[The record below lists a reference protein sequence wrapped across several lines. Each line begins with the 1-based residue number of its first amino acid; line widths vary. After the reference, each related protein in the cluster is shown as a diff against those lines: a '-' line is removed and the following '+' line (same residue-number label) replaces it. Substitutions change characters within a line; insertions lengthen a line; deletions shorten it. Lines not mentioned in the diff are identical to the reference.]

1 MCAASGGVQ
10 STNPMRHTFRKIVI
24 AADRSGAGKTTVSCG
39 LLAVLKKRGVKVQ
52 SFKCGPDYIDPMFHR
67 RVLGVPS
74 GNLDSFFTDAAT
86 LRRIFTK
93 RVAESGAELALVE
106 GVMGYYDGLGGV
118 SSRASTWEIAHI
130 LDAPTILVMDAK
142 GASVSIAALVRGMM
156 EFREEMSAENNR
168 STPGRP
174 ACTGDSGSASSSDGC
189 RRNEPAKKAGS
200 RQSGIRGLI
209 LNRVSPMFYPRLKSV
224 IEAYCPGIEVLGY
237 LPELPELEVPSR
249 HLGLVEP
256 GEIEDFQR
264 WTERVAAQMEESV
277 EVERLLEIAGVESPL
292 KEDKPQSDRP
302 QPVRIAVSE
311 DEAFNFTYEENRAL
325 LRQLGAE
332 LVPFSPLYDAALPAE
347 VDGLILSGGYPELF
361 KDALHANAS
370 MRASVAEAVK
380 QGLPTIAECGG
391 YMYLLEAIEQV
402 AMCGVLPGDAE
413 RKPRLVRFGYV
424 EAETRRDSVLGPAGT
439 VLRGHEFHRYDCD
452 FNGADCTL
460 TKPAAGHGHA
470 ATSARSYEGIYLTD
484 SLAAG
489 FPHFYYWSNPASLAH
504 FLDSCRTW
512 RTKQQKNKYASHT
525 AHEEY
530 EKFAGT
536 NSQGCDAAGTSTHE
550 CAGDREYYR
559 SLAQQHWDSLGK
571 PIDSLGVLEQ
581 HVTKLC
587 MIERTA
593 QPHITRRALAVLCAD
608 HGCVREGVTQTDSS
622 VTRIVAENFARGLT
636 TTSVLAQQF
645 AVDLFPIDVGMLS
658 AGDSRSSGVPADDE
672 VRATSSSQISAS
684 SGPMPTSAALRTD
697 SVNDRCLQHGS
708 GDIAIEPAMSEEV
721 GERALALGRR
731 LVRELKAQGYD
742 ILLTGEMGIGN
753 TTPTS
758 ALFSAYLGLPVE
770 ETVGRGAGLSDE
782 GLERKRDCVRRAL
795 RRVNHKNAKQL
806 LFELGGLEI
815 ATMAGM
821 FLGAVE
827 EQMPIVI
834 DGAISTAAALAA
846 SRILA
851 ESNASDTTNSATVAT
866 VSASK
871 PEQMSN
877 PEVKRIAE
885 SAADALPDFEI
896 HASVADVTLA
906 SHVSKDGAAR
916 KALEALGLRAI
927 IDADMS
933 LGEGSGA
940 VLLLPLLDAALVV
953 YRGMGSFD
961 DIHVEAYHRFK

>member
-1 MCAASGGVQ
+1 M
-10 STNPMRHTFRKIVI
+10 
-24 AADRSGAGKTTVSCG
+24 
-39 LLAVLKKRGVKVQ
+39 KR
-52 SFKCGPDYIDPMFHR
+52 DIDQQ
-67 RVLGVPS
+67 
-74 GNLDSFFTDAAT
+74 
-86 LRRIFTK
+86 K
-93 RVAESGAELALVE
+93 
-106 GVMGYYDGLGGV
+106 
-118 SSRASTWEIAHI
+118 
-130 LDAPTILVMDAK
+130 MD
-142 GASVSIAALVRGMM
+142 
-156 EFREEMSAENNR
+156 
-168 STPGRP
+168 
-174 ACTGDSGSASSSDGC
+174 
-189 RRNEPAKKAGS
+189 
-200 RQSGIRGLI
+200 
-209 LNRVSPMFYPRLKSV
+209 
-224 IEAYCPGIEVLGY
+224 
-237 LPELPELEVPSR
+237 
-249 HLGLVEP
+249 H
-256 GEIEDFQR
+256 
-264 WTERVAAQMEESV
+264 
-277 EVERLLEIAGVESPL
+277 
-292 KEDKPQSDRP
+292 
-302 QPVRIAVSE
+302 
-311 DEAFNFTYEENRAL
+311 
-325 LRQLGAE
+325 
-332 LVPFSPLYDAALPAE
+332 
-347 VDGLILSGGYPELF
+347 
-361 KDALHANAS
+361 
-370 MRASVAEAVK
+370 
-380 QGLPTIAECGG
+380 
-391 YMYLLEAIEQV
+391 
-402 AMCGVLPGDAE
+402 
-413 RKPRLVRFGYV
+413 
-424 EAETRRDSVLGPAGT
+424 
-439 VLRGHEFHRYDCD
+439 
-452 FNGADCTL
+452 
-460 TKPAAGHGHA
+460 AGH
-470 ATSARSYEGIYLTD
+470 TV
-484 SLAAG
+484 
-489 FPHFYYWSNPASLAH
+489 
-504 FLDSCRTW
+504 
-512 RTKQQKNKYASHT
+512 
-525 AHEEY
+525 HEEY
-530 EKFAGT
+530 EKYAGT
-536 NSQGCDAAGTSTHE
+536 SSQGCDAVGTSTHE

-672 VRATSSSQISAS
+672 IRATSSSQISAS

-697 SVNDRCLQHGS
+697 RVNDRCLQHGS

-770 ETVGRGAGLSDE
+770 ETVDRGAGLSDE

-834 DGAISTAAALAA
+834 DGAISTAAVLAA

-871 PEQMSN
+871 PEQMSD

-940 VLLLPLLDAALVV
+940 VLLLPLLDAALAV

-961 DIHVEAYHRFK
+961 DIHVEAYQRFK

>member
-1 MCAASGGVQ
+1 M
-10 STNPMRHTFRKIVI
+10 
-24 AADRSGAGKTTVSCG
+24 
-39 LLAVLKKRGVKVQ
+39 KR
-52 SFKCGPDYIDPMFHR
+52 DIDQQ
-67 RVLGVPS
+67 
-74 GNLDSFFTDAAT
+74 
-86 LRRIFTK
+86 K
-93 RVAESGAELALVE
+93 
-106 GVMGYYDGLGGV
+106 
-118 SSRASTWEIAHI
+118 
-130 LDAPTILVMDAK
+130 MD
-142 GASVSIAALVRGMM
+142 
-156 EFREEMSAENNR
+156 
-168 STPGRP
+168 
-174 ACTGDSGSASSSDGC
+174 
-189 RRNEPAKKAGS
+189 
-200 RQSGIRGLI
+200 
-209 LNRVSPMFYPRLKSV
+209 
-224 IEAYCPGIEVLGY
+224 
-237 LPELPELEVPSR
+237 
-249 HLGLVEP
+249 H
-256 GEIEDFQR
+256 
-264 WTERVAAQMEESV
+264 
-277 EVERLLEIAGVESPL
+277 
-292 KEDKPQSDRP
+292 
-302 QPVRIAVSE
+302 
-311 DEAFNFTYEENRAL
+311 
-325 LRQLGAE
+325 
-332 LVPFSPLYDAALPAE
+332 
-347 VDGLILSGGYPELF
+347 
-361 KDALHANAS
+361 
-370 MRASVAEAVK
+370 
-380 QGLPTIAECGG
+380 
-391 YMYLLEAIEQV
+391 
-402 AMCGVLPGDAE
+402 
-413 RKPRLVRFGYV
+413 
-424 EAETRRDSVLGPAGT
+424 
-439 VLRGHEFHRYDCD
+439 
-452 FNGADCTL
+452 
-460 TKPAAGHGHA
+460 AGH
-470 ATSARSYEGIYLTD
+470 TV
-484 SLAAG
+484 
-489 FPHFYYWSNPASLAH
+489 
-504 FLDSCRTW
+504 
-512 RTKQQKNKYASHT
+512 
-525 AHEEY
+525 HEEY
-530 EKFAGT
+530 EKYAGT
-536 NSQGCDAAGTSTHE
+536 SSQGCDAVGTRTHE

-608 HGCVREGVTQTDSS
+608 HGCVRGGVTQTDSS

-672 VRATSSSQISAS
+672 IRATSSSQISAS

-697 SVNDRCLQHGS
+697 RVNDRCLQHGS

>member
-1 MCAASGGVQ
+1 M
-10 STNPMRHTFRKIVI
+10 
-24 AADRSGAGKTTVSCG
+24 
-39 LLAVLKKRGVKVQ
+39 KR
-52 SFKCGPDYIDPMFHR
+52 DIDQQ
-67 RVLGVPS
+67 
-74 GNLDSFFTDAAT
+74 
-86 LRRIFTK
+86 K
-93 RVAESGAELALVE
+93 
-106 GVMGYYDGLGGV
+106 
-118 SSRASTWEIAHI
+118 
-130 LDAPTILVMDAK
+130 MD
-142 GASVSIAALVRGMM
+142 
-156 EFREEMSAENNR
+156 
-168 STPGRP
+168 
-174 ACTGDSGSASSSDGC
+174 
-189 RRNEPAKKAGS
+189 
-200 RQSGIRGLI
+200 
-209 LNRVSPMFYPRLKSV
+209 
-224 IEAYCPGIEVLGY
+224 
-237 LPELPELEVPSR
+237 
-249 HLGLVEP
+249 H
-256 GEIEDFQR
+256 
-264 WTERVAAQMEESV
+264 
-277 EVERLLEIAGVESPL
+277 
-292 KEDKPQSDRP
+292 
-302 QPVRIAVSE
+302 
-311 DEAFNFTYEENRAL
+311 
-325 LRQLGAE
+325 
-332 LVPFSPLYDAALPAE
+332 
-347 VDGLILSGGYPELF
+347 
-361 KDALHANAS
+361 
-370 MRASVAEAVK
+370 
-380 QGLPTIAECGG
+380 
-391 YMYLLEAIEQV
+391 
-402 AMCGVLPGDAE
+402 
-413 RKPRLVRFGYV
+413 
-424 EAETRRDSVLGPAGT
+424 
-439 VLRGHEFHRYDCD
+439 
-452 FNGADCTL
+452 
-460 TKPAAGHGHA
+460 AGH
-470 ATSARSYEGIYLTD
+470 TV
-484 SLAAG
+484 
-489 FPHFYYWSNPASLAH
+489 
-504 FLDSCRTW
+504 
-512 RTKQQKNKYASHT
+512 
-525 AHEEY
+525 HEEY
-530 EKFAGT
+530 EKY
-536 NSQGCDAAGTSTHE
+536 AGTSSLRCDAVDTCTHE
-550 CAGDREYYR
+550 CADDREYYR
-559 SLAQQHWDSLGK
+559 SRAQQHWDSLGK

-658 AGDSRSSGVPADDE
+658 AGDSRSSGVPSDDE
-672 VRATSSSQISAS
+672 IRATSSSQLSAS

-697 SVNDRCLQHGS
+697 CVNDRCLQHGS

-721 GERALALGRR
+721 GERALALGRL

-821 FLGAVE
+821 FIGAVE

-851 ESNASDTTNSATVAT
+851 ESNASDTTNSATMAT

-871 PEQMSN
+871 PEQMSDTGVN
-877 PEVKRIAE
+877 SPEVKRIAE
-885 SAADALPDFEI
+885 SAADSLPDSET
-896 HASVADVTLA
+896 HGAVADVTLA

-940 VLLLPLLDAALVV
+940 VLLLPLLDAALAV

>member
-1 MCAASGGVQ
+1 M
-10 STNPMRHTFRKIVI
+10 
-24 AADRSGAGKTTVSCG
+24 
-39 LLAVLKKRGVKVQ
+39 KR
-52 SFKCGPDYIDPMFHR
+52 DIDQQ
-67 RVLGVPS
+67 
-74 GNLDSFFTDAAT
+74 
-86 LRRIFTK
+86 K
-93 RVAESGAELALVE
+93 
-106 GVMGYYDGLGGV
+106 
-118 SSRASTWEIAHI
+118 
-130 LDAPTILVMDAK
+130 MD
-142 GASVSIAALVRGMM
+142 
-156 EFREEMSAENNR
+156 
-168 STPGRP
+168 
-174 ACTGDSGSASSSDGC
+174 
-189 RRNEPAKKAGS
+189 
-200 RQSGIRGLI
+200 
-209 LNRVSPMFYPRLKSV
+209 
-224 IEAYCPGIEVLGY
+224 
-237 LPELPELEVPSR
+237 
-249 HLGLVEP
+249 H
-256 GEIEDFQR
+256 
-264 WTERVAAQMEESV
+264 
-277 EVERLLEIAGVESPL
+277 
-292 KEDKPQSDRP
+292 
-302 QPVRIAVSE
+302 
-311 DEAFNFTYEENRAL
+311 
-325 LRQLGAE
+325 
-332 LVPFSPLYDAALPAE
+332 
-347 VDGLILSGGYPELF
+347 
-361 KDALHANAS
+361 
-370 MRASVAEAVK
+370 
-380 QGLPTIAECGG
+380 
-391 YMYLLEAIEQV
+391 
-402 AMCGVLPGDAE
+402 
-413 RKPRLVRFGYV
+413 
-424 EAETRRDSVLGPAGT
+424 
-439 VLRGHEFHRYDCD
+439 
-452 FNGADCTL
+452 
-460 TKPAAGHGHA
+460 AGH
-470 ATSARSYEGIYLTD
+470 TV
-484 SLAAG
+484 
-489 FPHFYYWSNPASLAH
+489 
-504 FLDSCRTW
+504 
-512 RTKQQKNKYASHT
+512 
-525 AHEEY
+525 HEEY
-530 EKFAGT
+530 EKYAGT
-536 NSQGCDAAGTSTHE
+536 SSQGCDAVGTRTHE

-608 HGCVREGVTQTDSS
+608 HGCVRGGVTQTDSS

-672 VRATSSSQISAS
+672 IRATSSSQISAS

-697 SVNDRCLQHGS
+697 RVNDRCLQHGS

-961 DIHVEAYHRFK
+961 DIHVEAYQRFK

>member
-1 MCAASGGVQ
+1 M
-10 STNPMRHTFRKIVI
+10 
-24 AADRSGAGKTTVSCG
+24 
-39 LLAVLKKRGVKVQ
+39 KR
-52 SFKCGPDYIDPMFHR
+52 DIDQQ
-67 RVLGVPS
+67 
-74 GNLDSFFTDAAT
+74 
-86 LRRIFTK
+86 K
-93 RVAESGAELALVE
+93 
-106 GVMGYYDGLGGV
+106 
-118 SSRASTWEIAHI
+118 
-130 LDAPTILVMDAK
+130 MD
-142 GASVSIAALVRGMM
+142 
-156 EFREEMSAENNR
+156 
-168 STPGRP
+168 
-174 ACTGDSGSASSSDGC
+174 
-189 RRNEPAKKAGS
+189 
-200 RQSGIRGLI
+200 
-209 LNRVSPMFYPRLKSV
+209 
-224 IEAYCPGIEVLGY
+224 
-237 LPELPELEVPSR
+237 
-249 HLGLVEP
+249 H
-256 GEIEDFQR
+256 
-264 WTERVAAQMEESV
+264 
-277 EVERLLEIAGVESPL
+277 
-292 KEDKPQSDRP
+292 
-302 QPVRIAVSE
+302 
-311 DEAFNFTYEENRAL
+311 
-325 LRQLGAE
+325 
-332 LVPFSPLYDAALPAE
+332 
-347 VDGLILSGGYPELF
+347 
-361 KDALHANAS
+361 
-370 MRASVAEAVK
+370 
-380 QGLPTIAECGG
+380 
-391 YMYLLEAIEQV
+391 
-402 AMCGVLPGDAE
+402 
-413 RKPRLVRFGYV
+413 
-424 EAETRRDSVLGPAGT
+424 
-439 VLRGHEFHRYDCD
+439 
-452 FNGADCTL
+452 
-460 TKPAAGHGHA
+460 AGH
-470 ATSARSYEGIYLTD
+470 TV
-484 SLAAG
+484 
-489 FPHFYYWSNPASLAH
+489 
-504 FLDSCRTW
+504 
-512 RTKQQKNKYASHT
+512 
-525 AHEEY
+525 HEEY
-530 EKFAGT
+530 EKYAGT
-536 NSQGCDAAGTSTHE
+536 SSQGCDAVGTRTHE

-608 HGCVREGVTQTDSS
+608 HGCVRGGVTQTDSS

-672 VRATSSSQISAS
+672 IRATSSSQISAS

-697 SVNDRCLQHGS
+697 RVNDRCLQHGS

-827 EQMPIVI
+827 DQMPIVI

-871 PEQMSN
+871 PEQMSD

-940 VLLLPLLDAALVV
+940 VLLLPLLDAALAV

-961 DIHVEAYHRFK
+961 DIHVEAYQRFK

>member
-1 MCAASGGVQ
+1 
-10 STNPMRHTFRKIVI
+10 MRK
-24 AADRSGAGKTTVSCG
+24 SM
-39 LLAVLKKRGVKVQ
+39 KR
-52 SFKCGPDYIDPMFHR
+52 DIDQQ
-67 RVLGVPS
+67 
-74 GNLDSFFTDAAT
+74 
-86 LRRIFTK
+86 K
-93 RVAESGAELALVE
+93 
-106 GVMGYYDGLGGV
+106 
-118 SSRASTWEIAHI
+118 
-130 LDAPTILVMDAK
+130 MD
-142 GASVSIAALVRGMM
+142 
-156 EFREEMSAENNR
+156 
-168 STPGRP
+168 
-174 ACTGDSGSASSSDGC
+174 
-189 RRNEPAKKAGS
+189 
-200 RQSGIRGLI
+200 
-209 LNRVSPMFYPRLKSV
+209 
-224 IEAYCPGIEVLGY
+224 
-237 LPELPELEVPSR
+237 
-249 HLGLVEP
+249 H
-256 GEIEDFQR
+256 
-264 WTERVAAQMEESV
+264 
-277 EVERLLEIAGVESPL
+277 
-292 KEDKPQSDRP
+292 
-302 QPVRIAVSE
+302 
-311 DEAFNFTYEENRAL
+311 
-325 LRQLGAE
+325 
-332 LVPFSPLYDAALPAE
+332 
-347 VDGLILSGGYPELF
+347 
-361 KDALHANAS
+361 
-370 MRASVAEAVK
+370 
-380 QGLPTIAECGG
+380 
-391 YMYLLEAIEQV
+391 
-402 AMCGVLPGDAE
+402 
-413 RKPRLVRFGYV
+413 
-424 EAETRRDSVLGPAGT
+424 
-439 VLRGHEFHRYDCD
+439 
-452 FNGADCTL
+452 
-460 TKPAAGHGHA
+460 AGH
-470 ATSARSYEGIYLTD
+470 TV
-484 SLAAG
+484 
-489 FPHFYYWSNPASLAH
+489 
-504 FLDSCRTW
+504 
-512 RTKQQKNKYASHT
+512 
-525 AHEEY
+525 HEEY
-530 EKFAGT
+530 EKYAGT
-536 NSQGCDAAGTSTHE
+536 SSQGCDAVGTRTHE

-608 HGCVREGVTQTDSS
+608 HGCVRGGVTQTDSS

-672 VRATSSSQISAS
+672 IRATSSSQISAS

-697 SVNDRCLQHGS
+697 RVNDRCLQHGS

-795 RRVNHKNAKQL
+795 RRVNYKNAKQL

-940 VLLLPLLDAALVV
+940 VLLLPLLDAALAV

-961 DIHVEAYHRFK
+961 DIHVEAYQRFK

>member
-1 MCAASGGVQ
+1 M
-10 STNPMRHTFRKIVI
+10 
-24 AADRSGAGKTTVSCG
+24 
-39 LLAVLKKRGVKVQ
+39 KR
-52 SFKCGPDYIDPMFHR
+52 DIDQQ
-67 RVLGVPS
+67 
-74 GNLDSFFTDAAT
+74 
-86 LRRIFTK
+86 K
-93 RVAESGAELALVE
+93 
-106 GVMGYYDGLGGV
+106 
-118 SSRASTWEIAHI
+118 
-130 LDAPTILVMDAK
+130 MD
-142 GASVSIAALVRGMM
+142 
-156 EFREEMSAENNR
+156 
-168 STPGRP
+168 
-174 ACTGDSGSASSSDGC
+174 
-189 RRNEPAKKAGS
+189 
-200 RQSGIRGLI
+200 
-209 LNRVSPMFYPRLKSV
+209 
-224 IEAYCPGIEVLGY
+224 
-237 LPELPELEVPSR
+237 
-249 HLGLVEP
+249 H
-256 GEIEDFQR
+256 
-264 WTERVAAQMEESV
+264 
-277 EVERLLEIAGVESPL
+277 
-292 KEDKPQSDRP
+292 
-302 QPVRIAVSE
+302 
-311 DEAFNFTYEENRAL
+311 
-325 LRQLGAE
+325 
-332 LVPFSPLYDAALPAE
+332 
-347 VDGLILSGGYPELF
+347 
-361 KDALHANAS
+361 
-370 MRASVAEAVK
+370 
-380 QGLPTIAECGG
+380 
-391 YMYLLEAIEQV
+391 
-402 AMCGVLPGDAE
+402 
-413 RKPRLVRFGYV
+413 
-424 EAETRRDSVLGPAGT
+424 
-439 VLRGHEFHRYDCD
+439 
-452 FNGADCTL
+452 
-460 TKPAAGHGHA
+460 AGH
-470 ATSARSYEGIYLTD
+470 TV
-484 SLAAG
+484 
-489 FPHFYYWSNPASLAH
+489 
-504 FLDSCRTW
+504 
-512 RTKQQKNKYASHT
+512 
-525 AHEEY
+525 HEEY
-530 EKFAGT
+530 EKYAGT
-536 NSQGCDAAGTSTHE
+536 SSQGCDVVGTSTHE

-608 HGCVREGVTQTDSS
+608 HGCVRGGVTQTDSS

-672 VRATSSSQISAS
+672 IRATSSSQISAS

-697 SVNDRCLQHGS
+697 RVNDRCLQHGS

-770 ETVGRGAGLSDE
+770 ETVDRGAGLSDK

-871 PEQMSN
+871 PEQMSD

-940 VLLLPLLDAALVV
+940 VLLLPLLDAALAV

-961 DIHVEAYHRFK
+961 DIHVEAYQRFK

>member
-1 MCAASGGVQ
+1 M
-10 STNPMRHTFRKIVI
+10 
-24 AADRSGAGKTTVSCG
+24 
-39 LLAVLKKRGVKVQ
+39 KR
-52 SFKCGPDYIDPMFHR
+52 DIDQQ
-67 RVLGVPS
+67 
-74 GNLDSFFTDAAT
+74 
-86 LRRIFTK
+86 K
-93 RVAESGAELALVE
+93 
-106 GVMGYYDGLGGV
+106 
-118 SSRASTWEIAHI
+118 
-130 LDAPTILVMDAK
+130 MD
-142 GASVSIAALVRGMM
+142 
-156 EFREEMSAENNR
+156 
-168 STPGRP
+168 
-174 ACTGDSGSASSSDGC
+174 
-189 RRNEPAKKAGS
+189 
-200 RQSGIRGLI
+200 
-209 LNRVSPMFYPRLKSV
+209 
-224 IEAYCPGIEVLGY
+224 
-237 LPELPELEVPSR
+237 
-249 HLGLVEP
+249 H
-256 GEIEDFQR
+256 
-264 WTERVAAQMEESV
+264 
-277 EVERLLEIAGVESPL
+277 
-292 KEDKPQSDRP
+292 
-302 QPVRIAVSE
+302 
-311 DEAFNFTYEENRAL
+311 
-325 LRQLGAE
+325 
-332 LVPFSPLYDAALPAE
+332 
-347 VDGLILSGGYPELF
+347 
-361 KDALHANAS
+361 
-370 MRASVAEAVK
+370 
-380 QGLPTIAECGG
+380 
-391 YMYLLEAIEQV
+391 
-402 AMCGVLPGDAE
+402 
-413 RKPRLVRFGYV
+413 
-424 EAETRRDSVLGPAGT
+424 
-439 VLRGHEFHRYDCD
+439 
-452 FNGADCTL
+452 
-460 TKPAAGHGHA
+460 AGH
-470 ATSARSYEGIYLTD
+470 TV
-484 SLAAG
+484 
-489 FPHFYYWSNPASLAH
+489 
-504 FLDSCRTW
+504 
-512 RTKQQKNKYASHT
+512 
-525 AHEEY
+525 HEEY
-530 EKFAGT
+530 EKYAGT
-536 NSQGCDAAGTSTHE
+536 SSQGCDAVGTRTHE

-593 QPHITRRALAVLCAD
+593 QPHITRRALVVLCAD
-608 HGCVREGVTQTDSS
+608 H
-622 VTRIVAENFARGLT
+622 
-636 TTSVLAQQF
+636 
-645 AVDLFPIDVGMLS
+645 VGMLS
-658 AGDSRSSGVPADDE
+658 VGDSRSSGVPADVE

-697 SVNDRCLQHGS
+697 RVNDRCLQHGS

-871 PEQMSN
+871 PEQMSD

-885 SAADALPDFEI
+885 SAADALPNFEI

-961 DIHVEAYHRFK
+961 DIHVEAYQRFK

>member
-1 MCAASGGVQ
+1 M
-10 STNPMRHTFRKIVI
+10 
-24 AADRSGAGKTTVSCG
+24 
-39 LLAVLKKRGVKVQ
+39 KR
-52 SFKCGPDYIDPMFHR
+52 DIDQQ
-67 RVLGVPS
+67 
-74 GNLDSFFTDAAT
+74 
-86 LRRIFTK
+86 K
-93 RVAESGAELALVE
+93 
-106 GVMGYYDGLGGV
+106 
-118 SSRASTWEIAHI
+118 
-130 LDAPTILVMDAK
+130 MD
-142 GASVSIAALVRGMM
+142 
-156 EFREEMSAENNR
+156 
-168 STPGRP
+168 
-174 ACTGDSGSASSSDGC
+174 
-189 RRNEPAKKAGS
+189 
-200 RQSGIRGLI
+200 
-209 LNRVSPMFYPRLKSV
+209 
-224 IEAYCPGIEVLGY
+224 
-237 LPELPELEVPSR
+237 
-249 HLGLVEP
+249 H
-256 GEIEDFQR
+256 
-264 WTERVAAQMEESV
+264 
-277 EVERLLEIAGVESPL
+277 
-292 KEDKPQSDRP
+292 
-302 QPVRIAVSE
+302 
-311 DEAFNFTYEENRAL
+311 
-325 LRQLGAE
+325 
-332 LVPFSPLYDAALPAE
+332 
-347 VDGLILSGGYPELF
+347 
-361 KDALHANAS
+361 
-370 MRASVAEAVK
+370 
-380 QGLPTIAECGG
+380 
-391 YMYLLEAIEQV
+391 
-402 AMCGVLPGDAE
+402 
-413 RKPRLVRFGYV
+413 
-424 EAETRRDSVLGPAGT
+424 
-439 VLRGHEFHRYDCD
+439 
-452 FNGADCTL
+452 
-460 TKPAAGHGHA
+460 AGH
-470 ATSARSYEGIYLTD
+470 TV
-484 SLAAG
+484 
-489 FPHFYYWSNPASLAH
+489 
-504 FLDSCRTW
+504 
-512 RTKQQKNKYASHT
+512 
-525 AHEEY
+525 HEEY
-530 EKFAGT
+530 EKYAGT
-536 NSQGCDAAGTSTHE
+536 SSQGCDAVGTRTHE

-608 HGCVREGVTQTDSS
+608 HGCVRGGVTQTDSS

-672 VRATSSSQISAS
+672 IRATSSSQISAS

-697 SVNDRCLQHGS
+697 RVNDRCLQHGS

-782 GLERKRDCVRRAL
+782 GLERKRDCVRRVL

-940 VLLLPLLDAALVV
+940 VLLLPLLDAALAV

-961 DIHVEAYHRFK
+961 DIHVEAYQRFK

>member
-1 MCAASGGVQ
+1 M
-10 STNPMRHTFRKIVI
+10 
-24 AADRSGAGKTTVSCG
+24 
-39 LLAVLKKRGVKVQ
+39 KR
-52 SFKCGPDYIDPMFHR
+52 DIDQQ
-67 RVLGVPS
+67 
-74 GNLDSFFTDAAT
+74 
-86 LRRIFTK
+86 K
-93 RVAESGAELALVE
+93 
-106 GVMGYYDGLGGV
+106 
-118 SSRASTWEIAHI
+118 
-130 LDAPTILVMDAK
+130 MD
-142 GASVSIAALVRGMM
+142 
-156 EFREEMSAENNR
+156 
-168 STPGRP
+168 
-174 ACTGDSGSASSSDGC
+174 
-189 RRNEPAKKAGS
+189 
-200 RQSGIRGLI
+200 
-209 LNRVSPMFYPRLKSV
+209 
-224 IEAYCPGIEVLGY
+224 
-237 LPELPELEVPSR
+237 
-249 HLGLVEP
+249 H
-256 GEIEDFQR
+256 
-264 WTERVAAQMEESV
+264 
-277 EVERLLEIAGVESPL
+277 
-292 KEDKPQSDRP
+292 
-302 QPVRIAVSE
+302 
-311 DEAFNFTYEENRAL
+311 
-325 LRQLGAE
+325 
-332 LVPFSPLYDAALPAE
+332 
-347 VDGLILSGGYPELF
+347 
-361 KDALHANAS
+361 
-370 MRASVAEAVK
+370 
-380 QGLPTIAECGG
+380 
-391 YMYLLEAIEQV
+391 
-402 AMCGVLPGDAE
+402 
-413 RKPRLVRFGYV
+413 
-424 EAETRRDSVLGPAGT
+424 
-439 VLRGHEFHRYDCD
+439 
-452 FNGADCTL
+452 
-460 TKPAAGHGHA
+460 AGH
-470 ATSARSYEGIYLTD
+470 TV
-484 SLAAG
+484 
-489 FPHFYYWSNPASLAH
+489 
-504 FLDSCRTW
+504 
-512 RTKQQKNKYASHT
+512 
-525 AHEEY
+525 HEEY
-530 EKFAGT
+530 EKYAGT
-536 NSQGCDAAGTSTHE
+536 SSQGCDAVGTRTHE

-608 HGCVREGVTQTDSS
+608 HGCVRGGVTQTDSS

-672 VRATSSSQISAS
+672 IRATSSSQISAS

-697 SVNDRCLQHGS
+697 RVNDRCLQHGS
-708 GDIAIEPAMSEEV
+708 GDIAIESAMSEEV

-940 VLLLPLLDAALVV
+940 VLLLPLLDAALAV

-961 DIHVEAYHRFK
+961 DIHVEAYQRFK

>member
-1 MCAASGGVQ
+1 MPGMRHSEVPGRWIFGHDLTDCIGRCAASRGVQ

-93 RVAESGAELALVE
+93 RVVESGAELALVE

-156 EFREEMSAENNR
+156 QFREEMSAENGR

-174 ACTGDSGSASSSDGC
+174 ACTGDSGSASPSDGG
-189 RRNEPAKKAGS
+189 RRHEPAKKAGS

-237 LPELPELEVPSR
+237 LPELPELKVPSR

-277 EVERLLEIAGVESPL
+277 ELERLMEIAGVEPPL
-292 KEDKPQSDRP
+292 KEDKSQSDRP

-332 LVPFSPLYDAALPAE
+332 LVPFSPLHDAALPAE

-489 FPHFYYWSNPASLAH
+489 FPHFYYWSNPAALAH

-530 EKFAGT
+530 EKYA
-536 NSQGCDAAGTSTHE
+536 DTSTHE

-593 QPHITRRALAVLCAD
+593 QPHIRRRALAVLCAD

-658 AGDSRSSGVPADDE
+658 AGDSRLSGVPADDE
-672 VRATSSSQISAS
+672 IRATSSSQISAS

-697 SVNDRCLQHGS
+697 RVNDRCLQHGS

-721 GERALALGRR
+721 GARALALGRR

-827 EQMPIVI
+827 EQLPIVI

-846 SRILA
+846 SRICEEEEA
-851 ESNASDTTNSATVAT
+851 
-866 VSASK
+866 
-871 PEQMSN
+871 
-877 PEVKRIAE
+877 
-885 SAADALPDFEI
+885 
-896 HASVADVTLA
+896 VADVTLA

-940 VLLLPLLDAALVV
+940 VLLLPLLDAALAV
-953 YRGMGSFD
+953 YHGMGSFA
-961 DIHVEAYHRFK
+961 DIHVEAYQRFK

>member
-1 MCAASGGVQ
+1 M
-10 STNPMRHTFRKIVI
+10 
-24 AADRSGAGKTTVSCG
+24 
-39 LLAVLKKRGVKVQ
+39 KR
-52 SFKCGPDYIDPMFHR
+52 DIDQQ
-67 RVLGVPS
+67 
-74 GNLDSFFTDAAT
+74 
-86 LRRIFTK
+86 K
-93 RVAESGAELALVE
+93 
-106 GVMGYYDGLGGV
+106 
-118 SSRASTWEIAHI
+118 
-130 LDAPTILVMDAK
+130 MD
-142 GASVSIAALVRGMM
+142 
-156 EFREEMSAENNR
+156 
-168 STPGRP
+168 
-174 ACTGDSGSASSSDGC
+174 
-189 RRNEPAKKAGS
+189 
-200 RQSGIRGLI
+200 
-209 LNRVSPMFYPRLKSV
+209 
-224 IEAYCPGIEVLGY
+224 
-237 LPELPELEVPSR
+237 
-249 HLGLVEP
+249 H
-256 GEIEDFQR
+256 
-264 WTERVAAQMEESV
+264 
-277 EVERLLEIAGVESPL
+277 
-292 KEDKPQSDRP
+292 
-302 QPVRIAVSE
+302 
-311 DEAFNFTYEENRAL
+311 
-325 LRQLGAE
+325 
-332 LVPFSPLYDAALPAE
+332 
-347 VDGLILSGGYPELF
+347 
-361 KDALHANAS
+361 
-370 MRASVAEAVK
+370 
-380 QGLPTIAECGG
+380 
-391 YMYLLEAIEQV
+391 
-402 AMCGVLPGDAE
+402 
-413 RKPRLVRFGYV
+413 
-424 EAETRRDSVLGPAGT
+424 
-439 VLRGHEFHRYDCD
+439 
-452 FNGADCTL
+452 
-460 TKPAAGHGHA
+460 AGH
-470 ATSARSYEGIYLTD
+470 TV
-484 SLAAG
+484 
-489 FPHFYYWSNPASLAH
+489 
-504 FLDSCRTW
+504 
-512 RTKQQKNKYASHT
+512 
-525 AHEEY
+525 HEEY
-530 EKFAGT
+530 EKYAGT
-536 NSQGCDAAGTSTHE
+536 SSQGCDAVGTRTHE

-672 VRATSSSQISAS
+672 IRATSSSQISAS

-697 SVNDRCLQHGS
+697 RVNDRCLQHGS

-821 FLGAVE
+821 FLGAFE

-940 VLLLPLLDAALVV
+940 VLLLPLLDAALAV

-961 DIHVEAYHRFK
+961 DIHVEAYQRFK

>member
-1 MCAASGGVQ
+1 M
-10 STNPMRHTFRKIVI
+10 
-24 AADRSGAGKTTVSCG
+24 
-39 LLAVLKKRGVKVQ
+39 KR
-52 SFKCGPDYIDPMFHR
+52 DIDQQ
-67 RVLGVPS
+67 
-74 GNLDSFFTDAAT
+74 
-86 LRRIFTK
+86 K
-93 RVAESGAELALVE
+93 
-106 GVMGYYDGLGGV
+106 
-118 SSRASTWEIAHI
+118 
-130 LDAPTILVMDAK
+130 MD
-142 GASVSIAALVRGMM
+142 
-156 EFREEMSAENNR
+156 
-168 STPGRP
+168 
-174 ACTGDSGSASSSDGC
+174 
-189 RRNEPAKKAGS
+189 
-200 RQSGIRGLI
+200 
-209 LNRVSPMFYPRLKSV
+209 
-224 IEAYCPGIEVLGY
+224 
-237 LPELPELEVPSR
+237 
-249 HLGLVEP
+249 H
-256 GEIEDFQR
+256 
-264 WTERVAAQMEESV
+264 
-277 EVERLLEIAGVESPL
+277 
-292 KEDKPQSDRP
+292 
-302 QPVRIAVSE
+302 
-311 DEAFNFTYEENRAL
+311 
-325 LRQLGAE
+325 
-332 LVPFSPLYDAALPAE
+332 
-347 VDGLILSGGYPELF
+347 
-361 KDALHANAS
+361 
-370 MRASVAEAVK
+370 
-380 QGLPTIAECGG
+380 
-391 YMYLLEAIEQV
+391 
-402 AMCGVLPGDAE
+402 
-413 RKPRLVRFGYV
+413 
-424 EAETRRDSVLGPAGT
+424 
-439 VLRGHEFHRYDCD
+439 
-452 FNGADCTL
+452 
-460 TKPAAGHGHA
+460 AGH
-470 ATSARSYEGIYLTD
+470 TV
-484 SLAAG
+484 
-489 FPHFYYWSNPASLAH
+489 
-504 FLDSCRTW
+504 
-512 RTKQQKNKYASHT
+512 
-525 AHEEY
+525 HEEY
-530 EKFAGT
+530 EKYADT
-536 NSQGCDAAGTSTHE
+536 SSQGCDATGNNSLRCDATGTSTHE

-645 AVDLFPIDVGMLS
+645 SVDLFPIDVGMLS
-658 AGDSRSSGVPADDE
+658 AGDSRSSGVPSYDE
-672 VRATSSSQISAS
+672 IRATSSSQISAS
-684 SGPMPTSAALRTD
+684 SGPMPTSAFVSAGALGRESDAAGPSLSQVISSSGCQHEEETQGCSALRTD
-697 SVNDRCLQHGS
+697 LVNDCCLQHGS

-795 RRVNHKNAKQL
+795 RRVKHKNAKQL

-851 ESNASDTTNSATVAT
+851 ESNASDTTNVAT
-866 VSASK
+866 AATMSA
-871 PEQMSN
+871 PESGQLSDASVRLT
-877 PEVKRIAE
+877 EAKK
-885 SAADALPDFEI
+885 SAKSVADSLPDFEI

-940 VLLLPLLDAALVV
+940 VLLLPLLDAALAV
-953 YRGMGSFD
+953 YRDMGSFD
-961 DIHVEAYHRFK
+961 DIHVEAYQRFK

>member
-1 MCAASGGVQ
+1 M
-10 STNPMRHTFRKIVI
+10 
-24 AADRSGAGKTTVSCG
+24 
-39 LLAVLKKRGVKVQ
+39 KR
-52 SFKCGPDYIDPMFHR
+52 DIDQQ
-67 RVLGVPS
+67 
-74 GNLDSFFTDAAT
+74 
-86 LRRIFTK
+86 K
-93 RVAESGAELALVE
+93 
-106 GVMGYYDGLGGV
+106 
-118 SSRASTWEIAHI
+118 
-130 LDAPTILVMDAK
+130 MD
-142 GASVSIAALVRGMM
+142 
-156 EFREEMSAENNR
+156 
-168 STPGRP
+168 
-174 ACTGDSGSASSSDGC
+174 
-189 RRNEPAKKAGS
+189 
-200 RQSGIRGLI
+200 
-209 LNRVSPMFYPRLKSV
+209 
-224 IEAYCPGIEVLGY
+224 
-237 LPELPELEVPSR
+237 
-249 HLGLVEP
+249 H
-256 GEIEDFQR
+256 
-264 WTERVAAQMEESV
+264 
-277 EVERLLEIAGVESPL
+277 
-292 KEDKPQSDRP
+292 
-302 QPVRIAVSE
+302 
-311 DEAFNFTYEENRAL
+311 
-325 LRQLGAE
+325 
-332 LVPFSPLYDAALPAE
+332 
-347 VDGLILSGGYPELF
+347 
-361 KDALHANAS
+361 
-370 MRASVAEAVK
+370 
-380 QGLPTIAECGG
+380 
-391 YMYLLEAIEQV
+391 
-402 AMCGVLPGDAE
+402 
-413 RKPRLVRFGYV
+413 
-424 EAETRRDSVLGPAGT
+424 
-439 VLRGHEFHRYDCD
+439 
-452 FNGADCTL
+452 
-460 TKPAAGHGHA
+460 AGH
-470 ATSARSYEGIYLTD
+470 TV
-484 SLAAG
+484 
-489 FPHFYYWSNPASLAH
+489 
-504 FLDSCRTW
+504 
-512 RTKQQKNKYASHT
+512 
-525 AHEEY
+525 HEEY
-530 EKFAGT
+530 EKYAGT
-536 NSQGCDAAGTSTHE
+536 SSQGCDAVGTRTHE

-608 HGCVREGVTQTDSS
+608 HGCVRGGVTQTDSS

-672 VRATSSSQISAS
+672 IRATSSSQISAS
-684 SGPMPTSAALRTD
+684 SGPMLTSAALRTD
-697 SVNDRCLQHGS
+697 RVNDRCLQHGS

-885 SAADALPDFEI
+885 SAPDALPDFEI

-940 VLLLPLLDAALVV
+940 VLLLPLLDAALAV

-961 DIHVEAYHRFK
+961 DIHVEAYQRFK

>member
-1 MCAASGGVQ
+1 M
-10 STNPMRHTFRKIVI
+10 
-24 AADRSGAGKTTVSCG
+24 
-39 LLAVLKKRGVKVQ
+39 KR
-52 SFKCGPDYIDPMFHR
+52 DID
-67 RVLGVPS
+67 
-74 GNLDSFFTDAAT
+74 
-86 LRRIFTK
+86 
-93 RVAESGAELALVE
+93 
-106 GVMGYYDGLGGV
+106 
-118 SSRASTWEIAHI
+118 
-130 LDAPTILVMDAK
+130 
-142 GASVSIAALVRGMM
+142 
-156 EFREEMSAENNR
+156 
-168 STPGRP
+168 
-174 ACTGDSGSASSSDGC
+174 
-189 RRNEPAKKAGS
+189 
-200 RQSGIRGLI
+200 
-209 LNRVSPMFYPRLKSV
+209 
-224 IEAYCPGIEVLGY
+224 
-237 LPELPELEVPSR
+237 
-249 HLGLVEP
+249 
-256 GEIEDFQR
+256 
-264 WTERVAAQMEESV
+264 
-277 EVERLLEIAGVESPL
+277 
-292 KEDKPQSDRP
+292 
-302 QPVRIAVSE
+302 
-311 DEAFNFTYEENRAL
+311 
-325 LRQLGAE
+325 
-332 LVPFSPLYDAALPAE
+332 
-347 VDGLILSGGYPELF
+347 
-361 KDALHANAS
+361 
-370 MRASVAEAVK
+370 
-380 QGLPTIAECGG
+380 
-391 YMYLLEAIEQV
+391 
-402 AMCGVLPGDAE
+402 
-413 RKPRLVRFGYV
+413 
-424 EAETRRDSVLGPAGT
+424 
-439 VLRGHEFHRYDCD
+439 
-452 FNGADCTL
+452 
-460 TKPAAGHGHA
+460 
-470 ATSARSYEGIYLTD
+470 
-484 SLAAG
+484 
-489 FPHFYYWSNPASLAH
+489 
-504 FLDSCRTW
+504 
-512 RTKQQKNKYASHT
+512 QQKMDHAGHT

-530 EKFAGT
+530 EKYADT
-536 NSQGCDAAGTSTHE
+536 SSQGCDATGNNSLRCDATGTSTHE

-658 AGDSRSSGVPADDE
+658 AGDSRSSGVPSDDE
-672 VRATSSSQISAS
+672 IRATSSSQISAS
-684 SGPMPTSAALRTD
+684 SGPMTTSAALRSD
-697 SVNDRCLQHGS
+697 RVNDRCLQHGS

-795 RRVNHKNAKQL
+795 RRVKHKNAKQL

-815 ATMAGM
+815 VTMAGM
-821 FLGAVE
+821 FLGAVD

-851 ESNASDTTNSATVAT
+851 ESNASDATNSATMVT

-871 PEQMSN
+871 PEQMSDTGVN
-877 PEVKRIAE
+877 SPEVKRIAE
-885 SAADALPDFEI
+885 SAADSLPDSEN
-896 HASVADVTLA
+896 HGAVADVTLA

-916 KALEALGLRAI
+916 KALETLGLRAI

-940 VLLLPLLDAALVV
+940 VLLLPLLDAALAV